1 MTSEEENMNNKFLPF
16 VLITLFL
23 SGCVPAINKS
33 SNETATPIASVTETA
48 TRLPP
53 TRTPVPSATAI
64 LSPTPD
70 FSLVGLPVEQVSNLA
85 FDFVAQMCNAE
96 WSTRGQQLP
105 CPGDESQKNS
115 GYVMRLAG
123 EAQGLSSN
131 LSVLLVY
138 PPQINFETISS
149 KYPSFTVKKGDRFRA
164 VLTCRAHTSCDVEYV
179 LDYSDDHGHS
189 GLKQWRYIFTDS
201 PLVVD
206 YPLDAIA
213 GKTVQFDLAVR
224 GVGNPTDASTVWIA
238 PHIYRPVP

>member
-1 MTSEEENMNNKFLPF
+1 MNNKFLPF

-48 TRLPP
+48 TPQPP
-53 TRTPVPSATAI
+53 TRTPVPSATATV
-64 LSPTPD
+64 SPTPD

-85 FDFVAQMCNAE
+85 FDFVSQMCDAR
-96 WSTRGQQLP
+96 WSTRGQQLA
-105 CPGDESQKNS
+105 CPGDESEKNT
-115 GYVMRLAG
+115 GYVMRLAA

-138 PPQINFETISS
+138 PPQINYETISS

-164 VLTCRAHTSCDVEYV
+164 VLTCRAHTSCDVEFV
-179 LDYSDDHGHS
+179 LDYFDDHGHT

-201 PLVVD
+201 PLVID

-213 GKTVQFDLAVR
+213 GITVQFDLAVH
-224 GVGNPTDASTVWIA
+224 GIGNRTDASAVWIA

>member
-1 MTSEEENMNNKFLPF
+1 MQNKIFSFL
-16 VLITLFL
+16 LIGLFL

-33 SNETATPIASVTETA
+33 SNETVTPIASVTETA
-48 TRLPP
+48 TQQPP
-53 TRTPVPSATAI
+53 TRTPVPSATAT

-70 FSLVGLPVEQVSNLA
+70 FSLVGLPVEQASNLA

-105 CPGDESQKNS
+105 CPGDDSQKNT
-115 GYVMRLAG
+115 GYVMRLG
-123 EAQGLSSN
+123 GDAQGLSSN
-131 LSVLLVY
+131 LSILLTY

-164 VLTCRAHTSCDVEYV
+164 VLTCRAHTSCDVEFV
-179 LDYSDDHGHS
+179 LDYFDDHGHT

-201 PLVVD
+201 PVVID

-213 GKTVQFDLAVR
+213 GKSVQFDLAVH
-224 GVGNPTDASTVWIA
+224 GIGNRTDASTVWIA